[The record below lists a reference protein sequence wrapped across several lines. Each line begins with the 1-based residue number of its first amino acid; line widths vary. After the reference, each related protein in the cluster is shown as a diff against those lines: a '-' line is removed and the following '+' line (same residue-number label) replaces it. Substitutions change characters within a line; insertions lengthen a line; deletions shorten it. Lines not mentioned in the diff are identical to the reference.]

1 MPNSKLEDSQRAFC
15 FQPLS
20 THVTVVKYQLVK
32 AHFGSRML
40 AIEVRRFFFFFSG
53 IFAFSGQF
61 INLTLIFKVAF
72 LGRKSARH

>member
-20 THVTVVKYQLVK
+20 TCVTVVKYQLVK
-32 AHFGSRML
+32 AYFGSRML
-40 AIEVRRFFFFFSG
+40 AIKVRFFFFFSG

-61 INLTLIFKVAF
+61 INLTLIFRVAF